1 MIDTDELTKQFL
13 TEYHKYPLS
22 EMVNGIDEFLKS
34 DVFVPF
40 QWSPHLVYLASQMRR
55 LKTQNKE
62 YPALFPKELPGMV
75 YGMLFNA
82 WDKLIEDIK
91 HAAED
96 NHNANR

>member
-1 MIDTDELTKQFL
+1 MIDTDKLTEQFL

-22 EMVNGIDEFLKS
+22 SMVDGIDEFLKS

-55 LKTQNKE
+55 LSNQKRD
-62 YPALFPKELPGMV
+62 YPAIFPVELPGMV

-91 HAAED
+91 HAP
-96 NHNANR
+96 ANNQDTNR